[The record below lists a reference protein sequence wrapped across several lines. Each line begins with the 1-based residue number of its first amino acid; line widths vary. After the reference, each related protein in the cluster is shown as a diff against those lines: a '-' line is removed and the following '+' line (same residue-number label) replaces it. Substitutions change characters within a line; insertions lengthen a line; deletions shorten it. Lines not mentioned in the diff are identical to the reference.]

1 MEAIYESLIKSS
13 GAYAALKRD
22 CETRRLSHAYLL
34 VSPDRL
40 SLDMLADMFLALAIR
55 AENGSDYT
63 AGVYNHTLGDI
74 TRLPSEDEKVKVA
87 DINHLTETA
96 YYTPTE
102 LRRKYY
108 VISYGETM
116 NEASQNKL
124 LKTLEEP
131 PAVTGII
138 IKASS
143 ESKLLPT
150 VLSRCR
156 KVTLEPFSTDKLKD
170 ALSQKYPSSGSLDF
184 AAETSKGLLTR
195 AEQVIP
201 SPLYPKLYEI
211 ALQMLLK
218 LNSSGGAAEYA
229 FKLYD
234 YRENLSDIID
244 FIELLLRDAVRFAC
258 GAEESR
264 DYVSEIAARYP
275 VNVALKEFEVFA
287 RARRR
292 LELNGNVT
300 AIIDELVFSMLEVR
314 AKWK

>member
-1 MEAIYESLIKSS
+1 MEKKYESLIKNC

-22 CETRRLSHAYLL
+22 CETKRLSHAYLL
-34 VSPDRL
+34 VSPDTTA
-40 SLDMLADMFLALAIR
+40 LDMLTDMFLALAIG
-55 AENGSDYT
+55 ADNGADFT
-63 AGVYNHTLGDI
+63 RGVYAHTLGDV
-74 TRLPSEDEKVKVA
+74 TRLPFEGEKVRVA
-87 DINHLTETA
+87 DINHLTDTA

-102 LRRKYY
+102 LKCKYY

-116 NEASQNKL
+116 NEPSQNKL

-131 PAVTGII
+131 PAVTRII

-156 KVTLEPFSTDKLKD
+156 KITLEPFSSEELKD
-170 ALSQKYPSSGSLDF
+170 ALSLKYPSSGSLDF
-184 AAETSKGLLTR
+184 AVESCKGLLTR
-195 AEQVIP
+195 AEQILS
-201 SPLYPKLYEI
+201 SPLYSKLYEI
-211 ALQMLLK
+211 ALQILLK
-218 LNSSGGAAEYA
+218 LSSSGGAAEYA

-234 YRENLSDIID
+234 YRENLTDIID

-258 GAEESR
+258 GAEETR
-264 DYVSEIAARYP
+264 DFVSEIAARYP
-275 VNVALKEFEVFA
+275 VNVALKEFEVLA
-287 RARRR
+287 KARRR

-300 AIIDELVFSMLEVR
+300 AVIDELLFSMLEVR

>member
-1 MEAIYESLIKSS
+1 MEANYESLIKSS

-22 CETRRLSHAYLL
+22 CDGKKMSHAYLL
-34 VSPDRL
+34 VSPDTTA
-40 SLDMLADMFLALAIR
+40 LDMLADMFLALAVK
-55 AENGSDYT
+55 AEDGKDYT
-63 AGVYNHTLGDI
+63 KGVYAHTLGDVV
-74 TRLPSEDEKVKVA
+74 RLPLEGEKVKVA
-87 DINHLTETA
+87 DINHLTDTA

-102 LRRKYY
+102 LGRKYY

-116 NEASQNKL
+116 NEPSQNKL

-131 PAVTGII
+131 PAVTRII

-156 KVTLEPFSTDKLKD
+156 KVTLEPFSSDELKA
-170 ALSQKYPSSGSLDF
+170 ALSRRFSSNGSLDF
-184 AAETSKGLLTR
+184 AVESSKGLLTR
-195 AEQVIP
+195 AAQILS
-201 SPLYPKLYEI
+201 SPLYLKLYES
-211 ALQMLLK
+211 ALQLLLK
-218 LNSSGGAAEYA
+218 LDSSGGAAEYA

-258 GAEESR
+258 GPEEER
-264 DYVSEIAARYP
+264 DFVSEIAVRYP
-275 VNVALKEFEVFA
+275 VNVALKEFDVLA

-300 AIIDELVFSMLEVR
+300 AVIDELLFSMLEVR